1 MRCLHN
7 SLLIAYSDTDYP
19 AFSTPQN
26 TPAATAPITSR
37 AQQPGVA
44 SIKEGKSNLDNGCKL
59 CVSNLVSVM

>member
-1 MRCLHN
+1 MSSH
-7 SLLIAYSDTDYP
+7 SLLHFSDTNYP

-44 SIKEGKSNLDNGCKL
+44 SIKEGKSNPDAGIKYS
-59 CVSNLVSVM
+59 VSNLVTII